1 MLKYFAY
8 VPWETHRFLR
18 PRNLVILSVLLA
30 ALLVI
35 VNPGVNKYLALEEK
49 SAIFKDYQETQF
61 KHIPDYS
68 HYSVYGIR
76 LLFIPAPISILFDNT
91 ILPPDLSARV
101 NSLIALEISS
111 NLKGKF
117 LARGFFIGAVNFAF
131 ILFTIVS
138 LLVLLYGRET
148 FHTREYQRFLFSFRL
163 NWKVIF
169 AIGITRF
176 LLFSAGTAVISGL
189 VLLFINTRG
198 VSFTAADY
206 KGFLAFFLAAEVVFL
221 FFFILGL
228 LFSFIRPLKLSLSLL
243 FGSWIVFTIIIPGF
257 LLSRV
262 EDKFPDAIKD
272 LEASLKKLEIQ
283 LDFEK
288 RSKKEHGEFDRKR
301 LDLFSMLAE
310 KYWAEDFPRMV
321 EEEKGVMARL
331 EESVTEMQ
339 RLYLLTPTTFY
350 LLTWS
355 EVSSTGYRGFFE
367 FYRYVLDMMIK
378 FSRFWIDR
386 VFYHDVHRLV
396 NFIKGN
402 EDLFVSRSRPPRFFW
417 QGIILH
423 LGTALVLAVLSYF
436 FLLRFLFP
444 KPKKT
449 RAFDDIV
456 IDFKPGKSYKIL
468 CFFPG
473 FYEQLIKKFFAKTL
487 NLKWKI
493 SLDGKE
499 IAAWAVNGI
508 RYLPDP
514 RYLPEEIKGIH
525 LLNLIKRLFN
535 VPLAEINHVKEVL
548 GEQVLKTYFK
558 KLDIE
563 VKIRIIVMTAA
574 LTRGS
579 IYIIKDLID
588 STIPGQYK
596 EPVDD
601 ENKEKEDN
609 ELFYIQETLQGK
621 DVVLID
627 ISKDRCPLTPDKM
640 LGIHFKKGKYY
651 IIEYKNVN
659 EKFAC
664 S

>member
-18 PRNLVILSVLLA
+18 PRNLVILAVLLA
-30 ALLVI
+30 VLLVI

-91 ILPPDLSARV
+91 IIPPDLTATV
-101 NSLIALEISS
+101 NSLTTLEISS

-131 ILFTIVS
+131 ILLTIFS

-189 VLLFINTRG
+189 VFLFINTRG
-198 VSFTAADY
+198 VSFTAGDY

-221 FFFILGL
+221 FFFILGV
-228 LFSFIRPLKLSLSLL
+228 LFSFVRSLKLSLSLL

-283 LDFEK
+283 MKFEQK
-288 RSKKEHGEFDRKR
+288 TE
-301 LDLFSMLAE
+301 E
-310 KYWAEDFPRMV
+310 KYGKFNRDNMEKNREIIEGYWTEDFPRMV

-331 EESVTEMQ
+331 EESVADMQ
-339 RLYLLTPTTFY
+339 RLYLWTPTTFY

-355 EVSSTGYRGFFE
+355 EVSSTGYWSFFE
-367 FYRYVLDMMIK
+367 FYRYVLEMMIK

-386 VFYHDVHRLV
+386 VFYHDVHQLV

-402 EDLFVSRSRPPRFFW
+402 EDLFVSRSRTPRYFW
-417 QGIILH
+417 HGIILH

-444 KPKKT
+444 KPKKA

-456 IDFKPGKSYKIL
+456 IDFKTGNSYKIL
-468 CFFPG
+468 CFFPE
-473 FYEQLIKKFFAKTL
+473 FYEQLIKKFFTTTQ
-487 NLKWKI
+487 NLKWKL
-493 SLDGKE
+493 SLDGKD
-499 IAAWAVNGI
+499 IAARAGNGI

-514 RYLPEEIKGIH
+514 SHLPEEIKGIH

-548 GEQVLKTYFK
+548 GEQVLETYFK
-558 KLDIE
+558 KLEIE

-588 STIPGQYK
+588 STIPGKYK
-596 EPVDD
+596 ELKDD
-601 ENKEKEDN
+601 ENKEEKDKGF
-609 ELFYIQETLQGK
+609 FYIQDTLHGK

-627 ISKDRCPLTPDKM
+627 ISRDRCPLDSNKM
-640 LGIHFKKGKYY
+640 IGIIFKRGKYY
-651 IIEYKNVN
+651 IIENL
-659 EKFAC
+659 